1 MELRCDV
8 SRYRLCHTLL
18 NAVIQCVHIM
28 TAQVY
33 LETERAQPFTQEP
46 YIQPVGST
54 NVSTQ
59 RVRKS
64 MTRLCKGVDHL
75 KP

>member
-1 MELRCDV
+1 M
-8 SRYRLCHTLL
+8 
-18 NAVIQCVHIM
+18 A
-28 TAQVY
+28 AQVY
-33 LETERAQPFTQEP
+33 LETERARRFTQEP
-46 YIQPVGST
+46 YIWPVGST

-59 RVRKS
+59 GTQKS